1 MSKDTSNSGDLTGF
15 YSDGKHSN
23 FVIFYRGELE
33 SAAEIPAC

>member
-15 YSDGKHSN
+15 YPNGKHTGYA
-23 FVIFYRGELE
+23 VFYRGNSE